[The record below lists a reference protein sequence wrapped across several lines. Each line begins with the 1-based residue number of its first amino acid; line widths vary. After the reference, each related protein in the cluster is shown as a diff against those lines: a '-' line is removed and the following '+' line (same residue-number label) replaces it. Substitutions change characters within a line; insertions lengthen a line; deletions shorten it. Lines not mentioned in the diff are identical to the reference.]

1 MDSDEW
7 AELSEIV
14 AVIDAEVA
22 AVRAALVAEP
32 HSPALATRVQDA
44 LLACVA
50 LRDLPPQRP
59 TSLRRVS
66 VEGTPRCLDPDCAA
80 EGCLGNRLHGRTL
93 ILVHTKTARSR
104 GTIRLEVADGTAAAE
119 LLQQHLAWARAV
131 LVGAGDCAAL
141 FVGRRGGAFSET
153 AFNKRLTTCLCRWGL
168 GARITHTRV
177 SQRRGRGRARRHAL
191 PRAASLT
198 HARAPPQLRHIV
210 ATATSS
216 WTHEQRQG
224 ARKASV
230 IATQRASVPPAP
242 LSHAA
247 PARRSVCAR
256 YGNLRAPVCCNV
268 RPPRARCRRPA
279 RAGGVCQPGGT
290 ARGVAASTAAA
301 AAAARAHRGAAVR
314 AARRVGAAAAAAA
327 TSAGAHGERG

>member
-22 AVRAALVAEP
+22 AVRAALVDEP
-32 HSPALATRVQDA
+32 RSPALAMRVQDA

-119 LLQQHLAWARAV
+119 LLQQHLAWGRAV
-131 LVGAGDCAAL
+131 LVGTGDCAAL

-177 SQRRGRGRARRHAL
+177 SQRRGCGRAAPPRPPSRRL
-191 PRAASLT
+191 SRT
-198 HARAPPQLRHIV
+198 HARRRSCATLWPQPRHRGRK
-210 ATATSS
+210 SS
-216 WTHEQRQG
+216 AKVR
-224 ARKASV
+224 AKRVSLPR
-230 IATQRASVPPAP
+230 QRASVPPAL

-256 YGNLRAPVCCNV
+256 YGHLRAPVCCHV
-268 RPPRARCRRPA
+268 RPPRARCRRPPW
-279 RAGGVCQPGGT
+279 AGGVCQPGGT
-290 ARGVAASTAAA
+290 ARGAASTAAA
-301 AAAARAHRGAAVR
+301 AAAARADRRAAVR
-314 AARRVGAAAAAAA
+314 AAWRVGAAAAAAA